1 MSARA
6 SASRSWGG
14 GTAIRTWKSM
24 VSPASA
30 VGAVVVELVGVDLHA
45 QARVGTHCEL
55 TVVDLERLR
64 EQVVAHVEEV
74 GERAGALGG
83 PREGQSKGRAER
95 DRAHRTELAVDL
107 VAHYHLDAESLREVV
122 HAL

>member
-6 SASRSWGG
+6 SASRSWGRR
-14 GTAIRTWKSM
+14 TSIRTWKSM

-64 EQVVAHVEEV
+64 EQVVAHVKEV
-74 GERAGALGG
+74 GQLAGAL
-83 PREGQSKGRAER
+83 RGQSEGRSEG

-107 VAHYHLDAESLREVV
+107 IAHDHLDAESLHEVV

>member
-6 SASRSWGG
+6 SASRSWGRR
-14 GTAIRTWKSM
+14 TSIRTWKSM

-74 GERAGALGG
+74 GELAGALGG
-83 PREGQSKGRAER
+83 QSEGRAER